1 MEILREKITTD
12 KKFLVATNMNL
23 TDAEAKKFWPIYK
36 SYQKDLHQINERLGK
51 VIDDTVTK
59 FRPLSWS
66 TRSERYQLRK
76 DSA

>member
-23 TDAEAKKFWPIYK
+23 TDAEAMKFWPIYK

-59 FRPLSWS
+59 FRPLSQP
-66 TRSERYQLRK
+66 TRSKRYQLRK